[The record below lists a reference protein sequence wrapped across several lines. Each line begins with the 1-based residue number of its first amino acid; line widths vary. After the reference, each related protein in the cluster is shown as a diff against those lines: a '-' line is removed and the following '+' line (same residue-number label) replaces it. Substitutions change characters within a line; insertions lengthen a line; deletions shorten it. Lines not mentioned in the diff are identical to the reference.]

1 VKDEVGLYDDPNE
14 SSLSETI
21 HELTVSTDDRE
32 MSKNVDSLDKRLGTS
47 DVTWSKCNLAG

>member
-1 VKDEVGLYDDPNE
+1 MKDEVGLYDDPND

-32 MSKNVDSLDKRLGTS
+32 LSKNVDSLEKRLGTS
-47 DVTWSKCNLAG
+47 DAT